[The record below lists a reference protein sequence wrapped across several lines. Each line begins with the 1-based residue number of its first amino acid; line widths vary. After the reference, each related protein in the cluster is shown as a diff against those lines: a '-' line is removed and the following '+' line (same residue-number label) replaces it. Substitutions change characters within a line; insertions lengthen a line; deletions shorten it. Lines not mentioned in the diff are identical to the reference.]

1 MGRNNDSP
9 ERTNGNSTFPDVY
22 TPSMPPVSVVEAVGS
37 KLFRRRG
44 SIEPVSR
51 NDQ

>member
-9 ERTNGNSTFPDVY
+9 TRTNSDSTSQDVY
-22 TPSMPPVSVVEAVGS
+22 MPSTPPSSIVEAAGS

-44 SIEPVSR
+44 SIKPASE
-51 NDQ
+51 DD